1 MRVSNIAVLA
11 ALTACQ
17 STTSHEPRPTPNVA
31 VVVPWSDG
39 TRFTASVNG
48 DLPDVPVW
56 RAVSVWWQEALGQTE
71 RFSLASQ
78 SVLNPPDLQRCE
90 LTVDPELMSLLVTL
104 HTSTQQVELTQAS
117 FAPTSPTPS
126 LLQAIDL
133 VAWQTRLALGEKAA
147 EPKAVA
153 AITSANPNVV
163 VAVADAV
170 ALMNDGGFSS
180 SHRALRVARQRDG
193 GAPFVLDRLSYLEL
207 LRGDADAAERISRE
221 ALSYVERASGTVQH
235 RLLRTLLM
243 ARSAR
248 SASEAESFDQ
258 QLATLASVARLER
271 PYDDEPI
278 WTAALAHNF
287 QGEFEEARGLLEQ
300 LLLRKPGDPFVSYHL
315 GWACLGLNDATVA
328 ANHLAAAAVQL
339 PEPWVLLPRA
349 IALFEAGLHEELEA
363 LFIRVLAE
371 TTRSERDPL
380 IHQVRRMQAAHAI
393 LLNQPDR
400 ARTLLFQDLSW
411 LQSNPLVL
419 TNHVG
424 EFAEEGA
431 LLVRLGSLEELPILL
446 AAVQKQHVAS
456 IAADASAFI
465 SGMHQVQ
472 TTGVRAR
479 KLEQELG
486 RDGDSPWASL
496 LAAFAHER
504 LGEVGDMQSQLA
516 TAARLSGSAM
526 TKALLAKSLRAVG
539 KELEARQLREAL
551 RRELVQ
557 IHLRRSCQH
566 PLFGPELAYAFVLQ

>member
-1 MRVSNIAVLA
+1 MLA

-17 STTSHEPRPTPNVA
+17 SAANHEPRPTPDVA
-31 VVVPWSDG
+31 VVVPWSAG
-39 TRFTASVNG
+39 TRFTASVIG
-48 DLPDVPVW
+48 DLPDIPRW
-56 RAVSVWWQEALGQTE
+56 RAVSVWWQEAISQTE
-71 RFSLASQ
+71 RFSFAKQ
-78 SVLNPPDLQRCE
+78 SVLNPTDLQRCE
-90 LTVDPELMSLLVTL
+90 LTVDPKLMTLSVTL
-104 HTSTQQVELTQAS
+104 HASSQQVELARAS
-117 FAPTSPTPS
+117 FAPTSATPS
-126 LLQAIDL
+126 LLEAIDF

-147 EPKAVA
+147 EPKPVA
-153 AITSANPNVV
+153 AITSANPKVV

-180 SHRALRVARQRDG
+180 SHRALRIARQRDG
-193 GAPFVLDRLSYLEL
+193 GAPFILDRLSYLEL
-207 LRGDADAAERISRE
+207 LRGDTDAAERISRE
-221 ALSYVERASGTVQH
+221 ALSYEERASQTVQH

-243 ARSAR
+243 ARSAKY
-248 SASEAESFDQ
+248 ANEAESFDQ

-271 PYDDEPI
+271 PYDDEPV

-287 QGEFEEARGLLEQ
+287 QGEFETARGLLEQ
-300 LLLRKPGDPFVSYHL
+300 LLLRKPGNPFIPYHL
-315 GWACLGLNDATVA
+315 GWACLGMQDAAVA
-328 ANHLAAAAVQL
+328 AEYLATAAVQL

-349 IALFEAGLHEELEA
+349 IALFESGLHEELEA
-363 LFIRVLAE
+363 LLRRVLAE
-371 TTRSERDPL
+371 STRSDRDPL

-393 LLNQPDR
+393 LQNQIDR
-400 ARTLLFQDLSW
+400 ARTLLFEDLNW
-411 LQSNPLVL
+411 LQRNPLVL

-431 LLVRLGSLEELPILL
+431 LLVRLGSSEELPVLL

-456 IAADASAFI
+456 IAADASVFI
-465 SGMHQVQ
+465 FGMHQVQ
-472 TTGVRAR
+472 TTGIRAR

-516 TAARLSGSAM
+516 NAARLSGSAM

-539 KELEARQLREAL
+539 KEVEARRLRETL

-557 IHLRRSCQH
+557 IHLRRACQH

>member
-1 MRVSNIAVLA
+1 MRVSIIALLA
-11 ALTACQ
+11 VLTACQ
-17 STTSHEPRPTPNVA
+17 SADKREPKPAPDVTVL
-31 VVVPWSDG
+31 VSWSAG
-39 TRFTASVNG
+39 TRFAATVTGN
-48 DLPDVPVW
+48 LPDDPEW
-56 RAVSVWWQEALGQTE
+56 RAVPVWWQEALGQTE

-90 LTVDPELMSLLVTL
+90 LTVDPESMSLLVTL
-104 HTSTQQVELTQAS
+104 RAPAQQVELAQAS
-117 FAPTSPTPS
+117 FAPRSSTPS

-133 VAWQTRLALGEKAA
+133 VAWQARLALGEKAT

-153 AITSANPNVV
+153 AITSANPKVV

-180 SHRALRVARQRDG
+180 SHRTLRVARQRDG
-193 GAPFVLDRLSYLEL
+193 GAPFILDRLSYLEL

-221 ALSYVERASGTVQH
+221 ALSYAERASQTVQH

-243 ARSAR
+243 ARSAKYV
-248 SASEAESFDQ
+248 SETESFDK
-258 QLATLASVARLER
+258 QLAMLASVARLER

-287 QGEFEEARGLLEQ
+287 QGEFKEARGLLEQ
-300 LLLRKPGDPFVSYHL
+300 LLSRKPGNPFVPYHL
-315 GWACLGLNDATVA
+315 GWACLGMNDATA
-328 ANHLAAAAVQL
+328 ASGHLATAAVQL
-339 PEPWVLLPRA
+339 PQPWVLLPRA

-363 LFIRVLAE
+363 LLSRVLAE
-371 TTRSERDPL
+371 STRSERDPL

-393 LLNQPDR
+393 LQNQPDR
-400 ARTLLFQDLSW
+400 ARTLLLEDLSW
-411 LQSNPLVL
+411 LQRNPLVL

-431 LLVRLGSLEELPILL
+431 LLVRLGSSKELPVILS
-446 AAVQKQHVAS
+446 AVQKQHVAS

-472 TTGVRAR
+472 TTGIRAR

-486 RDGDSPWASL
+486 RDGDSPWSSL

-516 TAARLSGSAM
+516 AAARLSGSAM

-539 KELEARQLREAL
+539 KDLDARRLRETL